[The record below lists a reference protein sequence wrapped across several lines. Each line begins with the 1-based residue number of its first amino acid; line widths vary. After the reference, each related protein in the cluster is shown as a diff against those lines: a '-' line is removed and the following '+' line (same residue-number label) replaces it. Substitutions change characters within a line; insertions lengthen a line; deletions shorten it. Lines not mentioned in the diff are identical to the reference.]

1 MYNKDCEICLGKG
14 VYEVPNYRLEVMERI
29 DCIDCLLEEQ
39 FKDELKEQLTR
50 LLANTSHVKLAQ
62 IVAELV
68 VNSVDKNPSDDL
80 NRIEGVI
87 HTKNQITALALGSAY
102 ANQ

>member
-1 MYNKDCEICLGKG
+1 MTECNKCEGNL
-14 VYEVPNYRLEVMERI
+14 YYLVPNYQHDIMERI
-29 DCIDCLLEEQ
+29 DCMDCLLEEQ